1 MIKKPLLFFQMFI
14 FFMLLSAISA
24 QEITVKTQ
32 KIRFINAT
40 THETKSTVDLSDLA
54 QWQDPSRFIANW
66 TVSSNETINNIG
78 TITKG
83 NISLC
88 YINDTHG
95 HNYDTYKNQC
105 LYMND
110 SKGNPVLRPNVTWV
124 LVSTATKD

>member
-1 MIKKPLLFFQMFI
+1 MIKNFQLFQTFI
-14 FFMLLSAISA
+14 FFILISAIAA

-40 THETKSTVDLSDLA
+40 THETKKTVDLSDLA

-66 TVSSNETINNIG
+66 TVSSNETITDDG
-78 TITKG
+78 TVTKG

-95 HNYDTYKNQC
+95 HNYETYKN
-105 LYMND
+105 
-110 SKGNPVLRPNVTWV
+110 
-124 LVSTATKD
+124 

>member
-1 MIKKPLLFFQMFI
+1 MFFQMFI